1 MSPVS
6 SSEPSVG
13 ESSDAP
19 VVSVTPPVKT
29 SVWEDF
35 IDIFYAPSQ
44 VFARRINGS
53 AFIPIAVVTVLLV
66 ILYYASKGVMS
77 PIFEGEYRR
86 GAEAAM
92 RKNPQ
97 ITPEMMEKGKA
108 MAQTFG
114 GVILL
119 FFTPIVILLTGVM
132 TWLVGKLFD
141 SQQTIRSAIVVAA
154 YANIVRVVSFIL
166 ATIQAT
172 LMDPAS
178 LTSQYSVSLSLARF
192 ANPETTS
199 MPLLAALG
207 RVDLFTIWLTV
218 LLVIGLIVTGRV
230 PRGKAII
237 AGVILFVL
245 GGLYPVAMALRAG

>member
-1 MSPVS
+1 M
-6 SSEPSVG
+6 G
-13 ESSDAP
+13 ESTGVP
-19 VVSVTPPVKT
+19 TTGNTPPAKT

-53 AFIPIAVVTVLLV
+53 AFIPIAVVTLLLV
-66 ILYYASKGVMS
+66 VLYYASKGVMS

-92 RKNPQ
+92 RKNAR

-114 GVILL
+114 GLFLLVI
-119 FFTPIVILLTGVM
+119 TPVVILLTGVV

-141 SQQTIRSAIVVAA
+141 SEQTIRSAIVVAA
-154 YANIVRVVSFIL
+154 YANIVRVVGFIV

-172 LMDPAS
+172 VMDPAG
-178 LTSQYSVSLSLARF
+178 LNSQYSVSLSLARF
-192 ANPETTS
+192 VDPDTTA
-199 MPLLAALG
+199 MPTLVALG
-207 RVDLFTIWLTV
+207 RVDLFTIWLTA

-230 PRGKAII
+230 PRGKAIV
-237 AGVILFVL
+237 AGVIIFLV
-245 GGLYPVAMALRAG
+245 GGLYPLVMALRAA